1 MFRNIETGKRIEDR
15 DYRRVLRVRKLE
27 ADRAAKAA
35 AEKESALEE
44 REEVAERVAE
54 LGEYDS
60 IDSEPFNAWLCN
72 IHSGCC
78 HISCIEDLPG
88 TVSIDTL
95 DYMIQEFQDAYA
107 GEWGSEEEY
116 TQDAVD
122 QGIFGE
128 VGQGTLSNYLD
139 VQSLSRDLFMSDMYS
154 LEAPHYRIFAFF
166 NV

>member
-1 MFRNIETGKRIEDR
+1 MFTNIETGKRIEDR
-15 DYRRVLRVRKLE
+15 DYRRFLRIRKLLE
-27 ADRAAKAA
+27 ADRAKAA
-35 AEKESALEE
+35 SEKEAALEE
-44 REEVAERVAE
+44 REEVAERVEE
-54 LGEYDS
+54 LDKAPHY
-60 IDSEPFNAWLCN
+60 IDSEPFNAWLDN
-72 IHSGCC
+72 IHGFG
-78 HISCIEDLPG
+78 IGDLPG

-95 DYMIQEFQDAYA
+95 DSMIQEFQDAYS

-128 VGQGTLSNYLD
+128 AAGGTLSNYLD

>member
-1 MFRNIETGKRIEDR
+1 MFTNIETGKRIEDR
-15 DYRRVLRVRKLE
+15 DYRRFLRIRKLE

-35 AEKESALEE
+35 AEKEAALEE
-44 REEVAERVAE
+44 REEVAERVEE
-54 LGEYDS
+54 LGEAPHY
-60 IDSEPFNAWLCN
+60 IDAEPFSAWLDN
-72 IHSGCC
+72 IHGCGV
-78 HISCIEDLPG
+78 SDLAG
-88 TVSIDTL
+88 TVSLATL
-95 DYMIQEFQDAYA
+95 AAMLGAFTESYA

-128 VGQGTLSNYLD
+128 VGQGTLSNYVD

>member
-27 ADRAAKAA
+27 ADRATKAA
-35 AEKESALEE
+35 AEKEAALEE

-60 IDSEPFNAWLCN
+60 IDSEPFNAWLYN
-72 IHSGCC
+72 IHGYG
-78 HISCIEDLPG
+78 ISDLPG
-88 TVSIDTL
+88 TVSVDTL
-95 DYMIQEFQDAYA
+95 DSMIQEFQDAYA

-154 LEAPHYRIFAFF
+154 LYAPCNRIFAFF